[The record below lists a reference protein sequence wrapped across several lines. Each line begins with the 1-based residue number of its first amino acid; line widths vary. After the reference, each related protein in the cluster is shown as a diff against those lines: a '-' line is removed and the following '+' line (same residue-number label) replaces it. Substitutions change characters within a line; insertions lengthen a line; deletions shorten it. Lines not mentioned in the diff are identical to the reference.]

1 MYILFLQFTHTTAVR
16 FFTTL
21 FECKGNLIQPKTE
34 RDLNEFYIIKLDYSS
49 CTQGSENSS
58 SEFTKRVVRN
68 CPTENVD
75 NQKYQVTLFP
85 ILNTELSLSA
95 RYFFFILSGI
105 NVYLNSW
112 EKNLEKPSA
121 N

>member
-1 MYILFLQFTHTTAVR
+1 MYILLLQFTHTTTVR
-16 FFTTL
+16 FLHDPVWTY
-21 FECKGNLIQPKTE
+21 KGNLIQPKTE
-34 RDLNEFYIIKLDYSS
+34 RDLNEFYIIKLDDSS
-49 CTQGSENSS
+49 CTRGSKNSS
-58 SEFTKRVVRN
+58 SEFTKR
-68 CPTENVD
+68 VD